1 MCMNQITFLADFLLI
16 NLSVKIP
23 AHMYFN
29 QSSHTINHR
38 YIPDIVQH
46 NKKPNGKLHHIA
58 LLTGYTWMAT
68 YELLNIIAGKITP
81 RGNNENTAA
90 LLDSTE
96 DELESVDYISIL
108 QPQLRPKRGN

>member
-1 MCMNQITFLADFLLI
+1 
-16 NLSVKIP
+16 
-23 AHMYFN
+23 
-29 QSSHTINHR
+29 
-38 YIPDIVQH
+38 
-46 NKKPNGKLHHIA
+46 
-58 LLTGYTWMAT
+58 MAT